1 MFVAYIYR
9 NLVLTAKPFQSI
21 TTFSWK
27 SSPEYFR
34 FLNICCSTTQR
45 TCWLQFQKEGRR
57 SCKHFL
63 WSVCTIVLN
72 CSDQIMETDQ
82 QTLILRHTNT
92 SFILAK
98 SLFMQAL
105 CDTSATKC
113 FPWNLKYRFV
123 WIFYGFNYDGS
134 VQIS

>member
-1 MFVAYIYR
+1 MFVPYIYM
-9 NLVLTAKPFQSI
+9 NLVLTAKPFANPHLCA
-21 TTFSWK
+21 FSF
-27 SSPEYFR
+27 ER
-34 FLNICCSTTQR
+34 FAVAQHRERVDYNS
-45 TCWLQFQKEGRR
+45 KMKDGR
-57 SCKHFL
+57 SCKNFL
-63 WSVCTIVLN
+63 WSVFTIVLN

-92 SFILAK
+92 RFILAK

-123 WIFYGFNYDGS
+123 WIFYWFNYDGS